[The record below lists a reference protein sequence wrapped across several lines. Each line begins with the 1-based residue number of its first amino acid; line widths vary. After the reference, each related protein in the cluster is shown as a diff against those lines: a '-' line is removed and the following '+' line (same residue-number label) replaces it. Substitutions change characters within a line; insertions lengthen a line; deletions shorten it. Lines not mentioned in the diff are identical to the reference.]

1 MGKFDLFR
9 IYIFPLTY
17 VSIFEKK
24 SVFFEF
30 TRILILCIMEIQ
42 NNYYIGPK
50 TFKQAYL
57 HFYLRSVQSLKINAA
72 NSFIH
77 FSLNIQLQDYCKLAK
92 LFEIRK
98 LGFVNK
104 EIVTPH
110 YWNHQRIMSTAE
122 YHSKFRFLTIQL
134 LFSTTYIVFSSRF
147 ISQPGMQLH
156 IPYIIFGCY
165 GTSIY

>member
-50 TFKQAYL
+50 TFK
-57 HFYLRSVQSLKINAA
+57 
-72 NSFIH
+72 
-77 FSLNIQLQDYCKLAK
+77 
-92 LFEIRK
+92 
-98 LGFVNK
+98 
-104 EIVTPH
+104 
-110 YWNHQRIMSTAE
+110 
-122 YHSKFRFLTIQL
+122 
-134 LFSTTYIVFSSRF
+134 
-147 ISQPGMQLH
+147 
-156 IPYIIFGCY
+156 
-165 GTSIY
+165 